1 MTGFFQSNRTPCL
14 AKAPKPVFRATS
26 VVGRGGLEP
35 PTSRLS
41 GVRSNHL
48 SYRPL
53 YRHKPPKGRFSAYR
67 PAQLSPQFRCGDL
80 QDAGTLGRRQ
90 LFFGM
95 EEALP
100 TTRDSAFRQ
109 IP

>member
-1 MTGFFQSNRTPCL
+1 M
-14 AKAPKPVFRATS
+14 APKPVFRATS

-53 YRHKPPKGRFSAYR
+53 YRHNPPKGRFSAYR

-80 QDAGTLGRRQ
+80 QDEGTARKSVVEDKRVSVGVDLGGRC
-90 LFFGM
+90 LM
-95 EEALP
+95 KKKKTSKNEK
-100 TTRDSAFRQ
+100 
-109 IP
+109 

>member
-1 MTGFFQSNRTPCL
+1 M
-14 AKAPKPVFRATS
+14 APKPVFRATS

-80 QDAGTLGRRQ
+80 QDAGTRGQSGRAHVRTP
-90 LFFGM
+90 
-95 EEALP
+95 A
-100 TTRDSAFRQ
+100 TTTQFVSRPLLEKKIIRRP
-109 IP
+109 I